1 MLVAAS
7 QKAHHGS
14 STPSP
19 LSAVASKQ
27 RAIRAQRAQR
37 PAEQGFQGACAPLP
51 PSNTQSPHPLAVSL
65 KALPLAKSRA
75 PALPSRNTPPSQ
87 QKLTHPQP
95 HRLHAHRRTHHYR
108 HPVGQGVERENV
120 LAKASFRPRTSPAC
134 VAADV
139 PARFG
144 FFTFCVFF
152 TPPSYIPKK
161 RVLFRRPAQR
171 ITSSQC
177 ILQNAL
183 TRT

>member
-1 MLVAAS
+1 MQSTQSQMLVAAS

-51 PSNTQSPHPLAVSL
+51 PNNTQSPHPLAVSL

-95 HRLHAHRRTHHYR
+95 HRRHAPQARAPTTTATQLDRGSNVKTCSPKRPSGLAPAPPALPLTCLHDLGFSLFAFFS
-108 HPVGQGVERENV
+108 HPPHIYPRKGSYSGVLHNV
-120 LAKASFRPRTSPAC
+120 
-134 VAADV
+134 
-139 PARFG
+139 
-144 FFTFCVFF
+144 
-152 TPPSYIPKK
+152 
-161 RVLFRRPAQR
+161 
-171 ITSSQC
+171 
-177 ILQNAL
+177 
-183 TRT
+183 